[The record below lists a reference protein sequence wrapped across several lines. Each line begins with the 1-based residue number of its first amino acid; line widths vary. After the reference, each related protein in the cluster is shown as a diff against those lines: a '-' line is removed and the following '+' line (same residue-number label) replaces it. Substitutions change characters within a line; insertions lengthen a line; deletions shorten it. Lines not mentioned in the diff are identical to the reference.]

1 MAGAI
6 FLGAHA
12 VGRVEGVPPDRPCG
26 EQRGIGGGAPGMPG
40 LRCSW
45 RDSVGLRGGRIECE
59 GAAAFEQERDGLG
72 QSVL

>member
-45 RDSVGLRGGRIECE
+45 RDSVGLRGGRIE
-59 GAAAFEQERDGLG
+59 
-72 QSVL
+72 